1 VYQELSGFAMTR
13 PQPAPTD
20 NRQVPDRLLEANR
33 LLRNSRTIILVGVG
47 LVAAAVLGVAILVVR
62 SSEADFW
69 LAHTIKVQ
77 QAGEA
82 LLSEIQLAES
92 AKRGYLLTRDS
103 DYLNEFNQASGA
115 IPRLFEDLNGLVTE
129 GTEQRSRLDVL
140 RPTIDAKLAEMDD
153 TLALDQQGL
162 REESLDT
169 IRSARAEGLSKSIR
183 QGLFEFL
190 GSERKL
196 LEQRQE
202 QASKL
207 RRWLA
212 VLIGV
217 ALLTALLLT
226 AILAVATRRA
236 VADLVARTRE
246 LEEESQRR
254 QEAEHSLHQVQK
266 MEAVGQ
272 LSGGIAHD
280 FNNLLTIIMGNLDTI
295 KRRIADWPK
304 SSGGEQKQVA
314 KLEKPV
320 DAAMYG
326 ARSAAQLTQRLLA
339 FSRRQA
345 LEPKRVD
352 PNRLVADML
361 DLLKRS
367 LGEQIS
373 VETVLGAGLWP
384 TFADPNQLENALLN
398 LALNAR
404 AAMPEGGC
412 LTIETAN
419 AYLDDAYARRFGD
432 IEPGQYVVLCVTDTG
447 TGIPL
452 NVIEHVF
459 EPFFSTKPAG
469 EGSGLGLSMV
479 HGFVKQ
485 SGGHVRIY
493 SEEGHGTTVKIYL
506 PRMSSAEEKAASP
519 AAKEETPPPPPRAE
533 PQETILLVEDNDG
546 VREYA
551 ASVLH
556 GLGYAVLEAG
566 DTAAAIEI
574 LGKRPPIDLL
584 FTDVVLPGGL
594 NGRTLADEVRRKY
607 PGLPVLF
614 TTGYTRNA
622 IVHQGRLDADVELLN
637 KPYTEQD
644 LARKIRQM
652 LDRA

>member
-1 VYQELSGFAMTR
+1 M
-13 PQPAPTD
+13 PH
-20 NRQVPDRLLEANR
+20 RLLRANR
-33 LLRNSRTIILVGVG
+33 LLRNSRTIIFVGLA
-47 LVAAAVLGVAILVVR
+47 LVAAAVIAVAFLVVR

-92 AKRGYLLTRDS
+92 AKRGYLLTEES
-103 DYLNEFNQASGA
+103 DYLNEFNQSTGA
-115 IPRLFEDLNGLVTE
+115 IPRLLEDLGNLVADNSDQ
-129 GTEQRSRLDVL
+129 GSRLETLGPLVN
-140 RPTIDAKLAEMDD
+140 AKLAEMDQ
-153 TLALDQQGL
+153 TLALNQRGERTEAL
-162 REESLDT
+162 KTIES
-169 IRSARAEGLSKSIR
+169 AHAEGLSRSIR
-183 QGLFEFL
+183 DELFTFL
-190 GSERKL
+190 NAERAL
-196 LEQRQE
+196 LNERQHM
-202 QASKL
+202 ASSL

-212 VLIGV
+212 ALIGV
-217 ALLTALLLT
+217 ALIAAMVLTALL
-226 AILAVATRRA
+226 AIATRHA
-236 VADLVARTRE
+236 VADLIARTQE
-246 LEEESQRR
+246 LEEESLRR
-254 QEAEHSLHQVQK
+254 QEAEDSLRQVQK

-280 FNNLLTIIMGNLDTI
+280 FNNLLTIIMGNLDTL
-295 KRRIADWPK
+295 KRRITDAKKDK
-304 SSGGEQKQVA
+304 NSKTIVT
-314 KLEKPV
+314 KLEKSV

-345 LEPKRVD
+345 LDPVRVD
-352 PNRLVADML
+352 MNRLVTDMT

-367 LGEQIS
+367 IGEQIS

-384 TFADPNQLENALLN
+384 AFIDPNQLENALLN

-419 AYLDDAYARRFGD
+419 TYLDDAYTRRFGD

-447 TGIPL
+447 TGIPA
-452 NVIEHVF
+452 NIIEHVF
-459 EPFFSTKPAG
+459 DPFFSTKPAG

-493 SEEGHGTTVKIYL
+493 SEEGHGTTVKLYL
-506 PRMSSAEEKAASP
+506 PRMSAAEEQNAVP
-519 AAKEETPPPPPRAE
+519 AAKAEAQTPPPRAGS
-533 PQETILLVEDNDG
+533 QETILLVEDNDG

-551 ASVLH
+551 ATVLH
-556 GLGYAVLEAG
+556 GLGYAVLEAS
-566 DTAAAIEI
+566 DTVAAIE
-574 LGKRPPIDLL
+574 LLATKPPIDLL

-607 PGLPVLF
+607 PDLPVLF

-622 IVHQGRLDADVELLN
+622 IVHQGRLDRDVDLLN
-637 KPYTEQD
+637 KPYTAQD
-644 LARKIRQM
+644 LARKIREL

>member
-1 VYQELSGFAMTR
+1 M
-13 PQPAPTD
+13 PH
-20 NRQVPDRLLEANR
+20 RLLKANR
-33 LLRNSRTIILVGVG
+33 LLKNSRAIIFVGLA
-47 LVAAAVLGVAILVVR
+47 LVAAAVIAAALLVVR

-82 LLSEIQLAES
+82 LLSEVQLAES
-92 AKRGYLLTRDS
+92 AKRGYLLTQDS
-103 DYLNEFNQASGA
+103 DYLIEFNQSTGA
-115 IPRLFEDLNGLVTE
+115 IPRLFQELSDLVADNSDQG
-129 GTEQRSRLDVL
+129 SRLDTLGPLV
-140 RPTIDAKLAEMDD
+140 DAKLAEMDQ
-153 TLALDQQGL
+153 TLELDQRGERTEAL
-162 REESLDT
+162 KTIES
-169 IRSARAEGLSKSIR
+169 AHVEGLTKSIR
-183 QGLFEFL
+183 GELFAFLNAERGLL
-190 GSERKL
+190 NM
-196 LEQRQE
+196 RQKE
-202 QASKL
+202 ASNL

-212 VLIGV
+212 ALIGV
-217 ALLTALLLT
+217 ALLTAMVLTTLL
-226 AILAVATRRA
+226 AIATRHA
-236 VADLVARTRE
+236 VADLIARTQE
-246 LEEESQRR
+246 LEAESLRR
-254 QEAEHSLHQVQK
+254 QDAEDSLRQVQK

-280 FNNLLTIIMGNLDTI
+280 FNNLLTIIMGNLDTL
-295 KRRIADWPK
+295 KRRIADAK
-304 SSGGEQKQVA
+304 KDKNSKTIVA

-326 ARSAAQLTQRLLA
+326 ALSAAQLTQRLLA

-345 LEPKRVD
+345 LDPVRVD
-352 PNRLVADML
+352 MNRLVTDMT

-384 TFADPNQLENALLN
+384 AFIDPNQLENALLN

-419 AYLDDAYARRFGD
+419 TYLDDRYSRRFGD
-432 IEPGQYVVLCVTDTG
+432 VEPGQYVVLCVTDTG
-447 TGIPL
+447 TGIPA
-452 NVIEHVF
+452 NVIDHVF
-459 EPFFSTKPAG
+459 EPFFSTKSAG

-493 SEEGHGTTVKIYL
+493 SEEGHGTTVKLYL
-506 PRMSSAEEKAASP
+506 PRMVTAEDRTAAPVGKAEGVS
-519 AAKEETPPPPPRAE
+519 PPPRAE

-551 ASVLH
+551 ATVLH
-556 GLGYAVLEAG
+556 GLGYAVLEAS
-566 DTAAAIEI
+566 DTTSAIEL
-574 LGKRPPIDLL
+574 LGNKPPIDLL

-594 NGRTLADEVRRKY
+594 NGRTLANEVRRTY
-607 PGLPVLF
+607 PGIPVLF

-622 IVHQGRLDADVELLN
+622 IVHQGRLDADVDLLN

-644 LARKIRQM
+644 LARKIREL